1 MIAVATKGGNKY
13 IGADPIIFNAH
24 EVGLKIQAASTYMT
38 VGYLAWFLEG
48 MINLVATHGY
58 WDEKIELRDR
68 RLGILAT
75 EMIGKP

>member
-38 VGYLAWFLEG
+38 VGLSGVVFG
-48 MINLVATHGY
+48 GY
-58 WDEKIELRDR
+58 DQSGGDSWV
-68 RLGILAT
+68 LG
-75 EMIGKP
+75 